1 MNLADAFFVR
11 GKLGWCRC
19 LGLCGGWCVAV
30 RVNDTWWG
38 FCSGPSPPVPQPGSR
53 CDQGE
58 ALGDSLE
65 DLMGRRDIVE
75 SFFFSMPCLQVRLLT
90 SNHNF
95 WNILFCSQ
103 TPCGQKRNCDFQSVT
118 AHLAPR
124 SQTFSLIFRTL
135 DEEEK
140 SHKIFVLLEHEKKST
155 GSRRCLKITF
165 DLAEASQNSN
175 SETKILW
182 FLQVATTGLV
192 FLGPRLSFHADTLY
206 SPSSLQRHNS
216 LIWSFIISHLL
227 LCHVQCYLLA
237 PQSV

>member
-1 MNLADAFFVR
+1 MLRMWLKPRPNLEEMRRWMERETFSTHTQTTQMNLADAFVR
-11 GKLGWCRC
+11 GKLGCRRC

-58 ALGDSLE
+58 ALGDCLE

-75 SFFFSMPCLQVRLLT
+75 SFFLSKQGCLQVRLLT

-103 TPCGQKRNCDFQSVT
+103 TPCGQKRNCDFQSVR
-118 AHLAPR
+118 AYLVPR
-124 SQTFSLIFRTL
+124 SQTFSLVFRTL

-140 SHKIFVLLEHEKKST
+140 SHKIFVLLEHEKNQ
-155 GSRRCLKITF
+155 
-165 DLAEASQNSN
+165 LAANA
-175 SETKILW
+175 
-182 FLQVATTGLV
+182 V
-192 FLGPRLSFHADTLY
+192 
-206 SPSSLQRHNS
+206 
-216 LIWSFIISHLL
+216 
-227 LCHVQCYLLA
+227 
-237 PQSV
+237 